1 MTATRNTRDLMRDW
15 CAATGY
21 PLPDLI
27 GRGRAVREAGLLTQ
41 GALGINA
48 PAATI
53 LDGAVLLLA
62 ITASRTWKDAP
73 AEVERYGSLPL
84 YKTTGHDPTTR
95 KDFDPDPAQFPTG
108 QPLLGMLATA
118 LEHCGSQ
125 RVERL
130 LALKV
135 DRSERSPA
143 AFLTFGLYEGETHT
157 KTFFLTFI
165 RPTGQN
171 NVVWESGQMNDV
183 ALNTMADLLV
193 PNVAAA
199 NRARAQAEHETGP
212 SALTDEPIP
221 LDDLTQATTPET
233 NPSDNLPRAARPATT
248 STHLEVNDK
257 EKKSQVG
264 FKSCSRS
271 SGGSPLPPTEFCD
284 DLDDRPD
291 RPSPCAA

>member
-1 MTATRNTRDLMRDW
+1 MIATRNTRDLMRDW

-48 PAATI
+48 PPATP

-62 ITASRTWKDAP
+62 ITTSRTWKDAP
-73 AEVERYGSLPL
+73 AEVKRYGSLPL
-84 YKTTGHDPTTR
+84 YKTTGNDPITR
-95 KDFDPDPAQFPTG
+95 TDFDPDPAQFPPG

-135 DRSERSPA
+135 DRSEATPEA
-143 AFLTFGLYEGETHT
+143 TLAFGLYEVTPAGETHT
-157 KTFFLTFI
+157 KTFFLTFKQ
-165 RPTGQN
+165 PTEWRDGY
-171 NVVWESGQMNDV
+171 WESGHLNADF
-183 ALNTMADLLV
+183 LNTMADLLA

-199 NRARAQAEHETGP
+199 NRAQMQGKHETGP
-212 SALTDEPIP
+212 SVDADEPIP
-221 LDDLTQATTPET
+221 SDETPRGANPET
-233 NPSDNLPRAARPATT
+233 TSSHPKARR
-248 STHLEVNDK
+248 ERD
-257 EKKSQVG
+257 KSQVG
-264 FKSCSRS
+264 FESYGNS
-271 SGGSPLPPTEFCD
+271 SGGAPLPPMEPPD
-284 DLDDRPD
+284 EARPK
-291 RPSPCAA
+291 RYG

>member
-1 MTATRNTRDLMRDW
+1 MIATRNTRDLMRDW

-48 PAATI
+48 PPATP

-62 ITASRTWKDAP
+62 ITTSRTWKDAP
-73 AEVERYGSLPL
+73 AEVKRYGSLPL
-84 YKTTGHDPTTR
+84 YKTIGNDPITR
-95 KDFDPDPAQFPTG
+95 TDFDPDPAQFPPG

-135 DRSERSPA
+135 DRSEATPEA
-143 AFLTFGLYEGETHT
+143 TLAFGLYEVTPAGETHT
-157 KTFFLTFI
+157 KTFFLTFKQ
-165 RPTGQN
+165 PTEWRDGY
-171 NVVWESGQMNDV
+171 WESGHLNADF
-183 ALNTMADLLV
+183 LNTMADLLA

-199 NRARAQAEHETGP
+199 NRARMQAEHENGP
-212 SALTDEPIP
+212 SGPTDEP
-221 LDDLTQATTPET
+221 L
-233 NPSDNLPRAARPATT
+233 PSDETPRACRPATT
-248 STHLEVNDK
+248 TAPPKARRERN
-257 EKKSQVG
+257 KSQAG
-264 FKSCSRS
+264 LESCGNSSDGSSLSIRGTTDENRLSRP
-271 SGGSPLPPTEFCD
+271 G
-284 DLDDRPD
+284 
-291 RPSPCAA
+291 